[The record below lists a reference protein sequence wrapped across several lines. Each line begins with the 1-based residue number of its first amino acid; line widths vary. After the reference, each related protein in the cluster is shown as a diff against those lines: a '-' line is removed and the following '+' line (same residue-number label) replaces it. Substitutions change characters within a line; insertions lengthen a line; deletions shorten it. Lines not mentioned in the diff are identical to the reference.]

1 MNLYAFELKRSAK
14 SLFWWT
20 LILCLLMVVYIGFFP
35 SMKEIAMEKMDALP
49 EEFLKAFGLAGG
61 MDFTEFYS
69 YFGLIIAYLFMAVSA
84 YGAILGV
91 SALSREES
99 EGTIE
104 FLNAQPIKRSKIVWA
119 KFFASLTNLAIVGA
133 AMFATTVAVIAANG
147 PEAMG
152 EADIAVVALT
162 FWLAYLPILSYFGMG
177 FILST
182 FLSRTARATSLA
194 LALFFGTYMLG
205 VMSTLYEEV
214 VWLKWAAPLQ
224 WVVPAEILRSELGS
238 GTGSFDFLGAYI
250 SVGVLVVAVVAT
262 LALYSRKDL
271 QSRA

>member
-20 LILCLLMVVYIGFFP
+20 LILCALMVVYVGFFP
-35 SMKEIAMEKMDALP
+35 SMKDLAMDKMAALP
-49 EEFLKAFGLAGG
+49 DEFLKAFGLEAN
-61 MDFTEFYS
+61 MNFTEFYS
-69 YFGLIIAYLFMAVSA
+69 YFGLIIAYLLMAVSA

-91 SALSREES
+91 STLSREES

-104 FLNAQPIKRSKIVWA
+104 FLNAQPIKRSAIVLA
-119 KFFASLTNLAIVGA
+119 KFAASITNLVIVGL

-147 PEAMG
+147 SAMG
-152 EADIAVVALT
+152 EADVAVVGIAFGLS
-162 FWLAYLPILSYFGMG
+162 YLPIFAYFGLG
-177 FILST
+177 FVLST

-214 VWLKWAAPLQ
+214 EWLRWTAPLQ
-224 WVVPAEILRSELGS
+224 WVVPADILKSTL
-238 GTGSFDFLGAYI
+238 GTGTESYDFLGAYVA
-250 SVGVLVVAVVAT
+250 VGVLVVAVIAT
-262 LALYSRKDL
+262 LALYHRKDL